1 MILPWITTDTEIV
14 LTDRWL
20 RLRAD
25 RCRTAE
31 GVTIAPYYVLEY
43 PDWVQVVA
51 IDSAGR
57 LLMIEQ
63 YRHGLGVISLE
74 LPGGGIE
81 VSDADPIAAA
91 RRELKEETGCTAKT
105 WRLIASLS
113 PNAASHSNRCHVFLA
128 EHADI
133 SAAPADDATERVSIR
148 WIPVGEAV
156 KLAMTGGVV
165 QAIHVAA
172 MALAL
177 GTIGLWNYSDTTRPD
192 LARD

>member
-1 MILPWITTDTEIV
+1 MV
-14 LTDRWL
+14 
-20 RLRAD
+20 
-25 RCRTAE
+25 
-31 GVTIAPYYVLEY
+31 APYYVLEY

-51 IDSAGR
+51 IDAAGR

-74 LPGGGIE
+74 LPGGGE
-81 VSDADPIAAA
+81 EASDADPIAAGQ
-91 RRELKEETGCTAKT
+91 RELKEEPGCTAKT

-113 PNAASHSNRCHVFLA
+113 PNPASHSNRCHILLA

-133 SAAPADDATERVSIR
+133 SAAPVDHPMERVSIH
-148 WIPVGEAV
+148 WMPVGEAV
-156 KLAMTGGVV
+156 KLAMASGIV

-177 GTIGLWNYSDTTRPD
+177 GTIGLWNYPEGSRPD
-192 LARD
+192 LIRD